1 MTVALVAAP
10 VARAAPSLSTTN
22 RLDDRRYVES
32 GTRGYVV
39 GSEAGRFPASG
50 WHIRGEMGGVW
61 TPPLKLLDGIW
72 FGIDGQWIGPA
83 TRFTSGQGYTRF
95 TLPTTGGLQLR
106 RTDFAPSAI
115 AFDAAMQKAG
125 AS

>member
-1 MTVALVAAP
+1 MRRMLIAAIALFLLGASAAQ
-10 VARAAPSLSTTN
+10 AAPSLSTTN

-32 GTRGYVV
+32 GSRGYVV

-72 FGIDGQWIGPA
+72 FGIDGKWIGPRA
-83 TRFTSGQGYTRF
+83 SPRAPDTRAWTCRA
-95 TLPTTGGLQLR
+95 LR
-106 RTDFAPSAI
+106 A
-115 AFDAAMQKAG
+115 
-125 AS
+125 